1 MLSLPDSPLM
11 SDHFLPSAVQLLSEP
26 SSIELAQ
33 KIQYKAVLTSL
44 QTNPLSMAYTGQ
56 GEGNPPLVLLHGF
69 DSSQLEFRFLCP
81 ELTADR
87 QTWTIDL
94 LGLGFSPRPTEVSV
108 NPLTIKTALYA
119 FWKSAIF
126 RPMVLVGASMGGAVA
141 IDFTLT
147 YPDTV
152 EKLVLIDSTGY
163 TNAPAFVQ
171 FLVPPLDHL
180 GVAYLRWRKLLAIQ
194 LCQLSGADASWLD
207 LLRCATLHQEMPG
220 WQESLLEFNK
230 SGGYN
235 FLPGRIADINQ
246 PTLILWGEH
255 DQVLGI
261 EDASK
266 FAKTIVNS
274 QLVWIANSGHAP
286 HIEQPQVTAQQILS
300 FSTI

>member
-1 MLSLPDSPLM
+1 M
-11 SDHFLPSAVQLLSEP
+11 FNNGLPSAVQLLSVP
-26 SSIELAQ
+26 FSIELAQ

-44 QTNPLSMAYTGQ
+44 QTDSFSIAYTCQ
-56 GEGNPPLVLLHGF
+56 GTGDPPLILLHGF

-81 ELTADR
+81 ELSADR
-87 QTWTIDL
+87 QIWTIDL
-94 LGLGFSPRPTEVSV
+94 IGFGFSPRPREVSV

-126 RPMVLVGASMGGAVA
+126 RPMVLVGASMGGAAA

-147 YPDTV
+147 YPDIV

-194 LCQLSGADASWLD
+194 LSQLSGADASWLD
-207 LLRCATLHQEMPG
+207 LLHCATLHQEMPG

-235 FLPGRIADINQ
+235 FLPGRMADIDQ
-246 PTLILWGEH
+246 QTLILWGEH

-266 FAKTIVNS
+266 FAKSIVNS

-300 FSTI
+300 FSAI